1 MDGLLIAWDC
11 CQFLSND
18 VIDELCYPFWRFRQ
32 CLYYIRFQANVGTL
46 STEALF
52 SMSEPDQPDVW
63 GARIAETGKTKPN
76 SWVFSHELNM
86 EVLQG
91 HCQGEPALSSD
102 LVLLGR
108 QLIGVIWPLQEI
120 SDGLSKE

>member
-1 MDGLLIAWDC
+1 MMSSVSSVTSFGILGSAFTTSD
-11 CQFLSND
+11 
-18 VIDELCYPFWRFRQ
+18 FRQ
-32 CLYYIRFQANVGTL
+32 NNVGTL

-52 SMSEPDQPDVW
+52 SMSEPDQLDVW
-63 GARIAETGKTKPN
+63 GARIAESGKTNPN
-76 SWVFSHELNM
+76 SQVFSHELNM

-91 HCQGEPALSSD
+91 HCQGEPALSTD

-120 SDGLSKE
+120 SDGLSQE